1 MQLREST
8 EREKNIRDGDRV
20 RVALRSGQDIGPGH
34 ASYSGLWPWH
44 KPSGSFRE
52 RQGCVCVWLIFTYDI
67 ASIHLHLQFN
77 QKDLDV
83 FTPPTHPL
91 PNSEHSPLLFCHWFC
106 ISLPLEW
113 LLLFFPSIPILSL
126 IQGLTSSPSAH
137 HKLSWPFGQHRSS
150 FLTLVLHLGG
160 LHCSASHV
168 RIKLSCTVCIILC
181 EFSSIP
187 VCSLKGRNRLM
198 LLNIAY
204 KPQKQACLSNN
215 IDAQCT

>member
-1 MQLREST
+1 MVLICISLKVLICIFLKVEWIVLGGEKKVRVTKMQLREST

-20 RVALRSGQDIGPGH
+20 RVALRSGQDTGPGH

-91 PNSEHSPLLFCHWFC
+91 PNSEHSPCYSVTDFA
-106 ISLPLEW
+106 
-113 LLLFFPSIPILSL
+113 FPFP
-126 IQGLTSSPSAH
+126 
-137 HKLSWPFGQHRSS
+137 
-150 FLTLVLHLGG
+150 
-160 LHCSASHV
+160 
-168 RIKLSCTVCIILC
+168 
-181 EFSSIP
+181 
-187 VCSLKGRNRLM
+187 
-198 LLNIAY
+198 
-204 KPQKQACLSNN
+204 
-215 IDAQCT
+215 